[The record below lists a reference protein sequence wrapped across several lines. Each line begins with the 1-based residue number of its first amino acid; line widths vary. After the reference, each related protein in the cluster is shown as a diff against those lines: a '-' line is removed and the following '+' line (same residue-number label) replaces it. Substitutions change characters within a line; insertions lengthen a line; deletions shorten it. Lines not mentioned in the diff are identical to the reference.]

1 MPIKFVQKGNFS
13 KTERFFERC
22 LHLFHAG
29 VLDEYGRKGVVAL
42 SEATPIGTGVTAASW
57 SYRINNNRNELSI
70 EWLNS
75 NTTNTGIPIVVLI
88 QYGHA
93 TGNGG
98 YVRGVDFINPAMK
111 PIFDEIAEALWKEV
125 TK

>member
-13 KTERFFERC
+13 KTSKFFERC

-29 VLDEYGRKGVVAL
+29 VLDSYGRKGVVAL
-42 SEATPIGTGVTAASW
+42 SEATPVNTGVTAASW
-57 SYRINNNRNELSI
+57 TYKINNNRNELSI

-75 NTTNTGIPIVVLI
+75 NTTENGIPIVVLI
-88 QYGHA
+88 QYGH
-93 TGNGG
+93 GMPNGG
-98 YVRGVDFINPAMK
+98 YVQGVDFINPAMK
-111 PIFDEIAEALWKEV
+111 PIFDEIAQALWKEV

>member
-42 SEATPIGTGVTAASW
+42 SEATPIDTGVTAASW

-111 PIFDEIAEALWKEV
+111 PIFEEIAEALWKEV